1 MAAIMLE
8 PVRTPSQTS
17 PAYVEVA
24 PPPALQQF
32 VERLWV
38 HRIAGPTPPDGRRLL
53 PDGRMTLVW
62 IGGLG
67 VRISGPQTRYTE
79 RADLPPMV
87 VLGAT
92 FRPGAAPQLLRAP
105 AAEFINHHVALD
117 DIDSR
122 LARRLDERLAN
133 SVTAADAL
141 AALADELA
149 RHLRTSPQ
157 PDPVVRDAVT
167 WLDHPTATV
176 SEAAALALV
185 SERELQR
192 RFVDHIGYGP
202 KTLHRVLRFQR
213 FMRQLALPN
222 IDLAAAAALAGYADQ
237 PHLSRETR
245 RLAGLTP
252 RQLRSWRH

>member
-1 MAAIMLE
+1 MLE
-8 PVRTPSQTS
+8 PMRASSQAG

-24 PPPALQQF
+24 PPVALRQF
-32 VERLWV
+32 VERLWI
-38 HRIAGPTPPDGRRLL
+38 HRIDGPTPADGRRLL

-67 VRISGPQTRYTE
+67 VRISGPQTSYTE
-79 RADLPPMV
+79 RADLPRMV

-92 FRPGAAPQLLRAP
+92 FLPGTAPQLLRAP
-105 AAEFINHHVALD
+105 AAEFINHHIALD

-133 SVTAADAL
+133 SITTADAL

-149 RHLRTSPQ
+149 RYLRTSPS

-167 WLDHPTATV
+167 WLDRATATV
-176 SEAAALALV
+176 SDAAALALV

-192 RFVDHIGYGP
+192 RFVEQIGYGP

-213 FMRQLALPN
+213 FMQQLTLPN

>member
-1 MAAIMLE
+1 M
-8 PVRTPSQTS
+8 TPRSQPG

-24 PPPALQQF
+24 PPAALRQF
-32 VERLWV
+32 VERLWI
-38 HRIAGPTPPDGRRLL
+38 HTIDGPTPSDRRRLL
-53 PDGRMTLVW
+53 PDGRLALVW

-67 VRISGPQTRYTE
+67 VRISGPQSRYTE

-92 FRPGAAPQLLRAP
+92 FRPGTAPQLLRAP
-105 AAEFINHHVALD
+105 AAAFINEHVALE

-133 SVTAADAL
+133 ATTPVDGL
-141 AALADELA
+141 ASLADELT
-149 RHLRTSPQ
+149 RYLRAGPE
-157 PDPVVRDAVT
+157 PDPVVREAVG
-167 WLDHPTATV
+167 WLDRATATV
-176 SEAAALALV
+176 SDAAALALV

-192 RFVDHIGYGP
+192 RFVEHIGYGP

-213 FMRQLALPN
+213 FMRQLALPGV
-222 IDLAAAAALAGYADQ
+222 DLAGAAALAGYADQ
-237 PHLSRETR
+237 PHLSRETM